1 MQGHY
6 LIYFVSN
13 AVTAFT
19 AVFLYILMRNALRR
33 KKKRQKLREE
43 QAADPL
49 RDAFTDKE
57 KKGWVRKKKKN
68 TKHLQSECSLDFWIF
83 IFRIN
88 IDEIMSMI

>member
-33 KKKRQKLREE
+33 KKKRQKLGEE
-43 QAADPL
+43 QYRLLYEAMKEQAVDSL
-49 RDAFTDKE
+49 KDAFTDKE
-57 KKGWVRKKKKN
+57 ILQKIKEEWAKKKN
-68 TKHLQSECSLDFWIF
+68 
-83 IFRIN
+83 IN
-88 IDEIMSMI
+88 

>member
-57 KKGWVRKKKKN
+57 KKG
-68 TKHLQSECSLDFWIF
+68 
-83 IFRIN
+83 
-88 IDEIMSMI
+88 